1 MFVRL
6 KSYLSKG
13 NRYEYLQIV
22 ESYRDHGAVRQR
34 VVSNIGRLDHLAA
47 SGQLDQ
53 IVSGLS
59 RYSQAYRGFQ
69 AFLRG
74 ELDGC
79 SARTWGPALLFGRL
93 WEDQRLP
100 EVIRHLAQGRGF
112 QFEVERAVFALALQR
127 LCAPGSDL
135 SGRGWLETVEA
146 PGLQVLRL
154 QHLYRTCAF
163 LAGIREELERELFFR
178 DRDLFSQELDLVF
191 LDTTSTYVYRDEETA
206 YRRRGFSRD
215 RRADLPQ
222 FVLCVAVDAKGWPVA
237 WEIYPGNT
245 ADGTALERIVGAL
258 RERFRIRRAIVV
270 ADRGMMSQE
279 TIRLLQN
286 HPAPFDYILGCRM
299 RKQKEVS
306 EEVLAR
312 AGRYQKVAANLEV
325 KEVNVGGRRYLVCRN
340 PEEAQKDQVAR
351 EAILAQLEEVLS
363 QGPRGLIGNKGYRR
377 FLKIAKGSVRID
389 PEAVERDAR
398 LDGKFVLATNTD
410 LPAAEVA
417 RSYKSLWRVER
428 TFRQEKSTLEVRP
441 IYHHRDDTCIG
452 HIVASF
458 LALRLEV
465 DLQRRLE
472 EKEIEA
478 PWPQLM
484 QQLSQVQAV
493 HIGLGGR
500 HFLLRTDL
508 GPLAS
513 SAFQA
518 VGMRPPP
525 RMGGGG
531 RKDVVPKIGV

>member
-22 ESYRDHGAVRQR
+22 ESFRDQGAVRQR
-34 VVSNIGRLDHLAA
+34 VVSNLGRLDQLVA
-47 SGQLDQ
+47 SGQLEQ

-59 RYSQAYRGFQ
+59 RYSEAYRGFQ

-79 SARTWGPALLFGRL
+79 TARTWGPALLFGRL

-100 EVIRHLAQGRGF
+100 EVIRHFSQGRGF
-112 QFEVERAVFALALQR
+112 QFEVERAVFALSLQR

-135 SGRGWLETVEA
+135 FGRGWLETIEA
-146 PGLQVLRL
+146 PGLSALRL

-178 DRDLFSQELDLVF
+178 DRDLFSQELELVF
-191 LDTTSTYVYRDEETA
+191 LDTTSTYVYRDQETS

-222 FVLCVAVDAKGWPVA
+222 FILCVAVDAKGWPVA

-245 ADGTALERIVGAL
+245 ADGAALEKIVGTL
-258 RERFRIRRAIVV
+258 RGRFRIRRTIVV
-270 ADRGMMSQE
+270 ADRGMMSPGA
-279 TIRLLQN
+279 IRLLED
-286 HPAPFDYILGCRM
+286 HPVPFDYILGCRM
-299 RKQKEVS
+299 RKQKEVNQ
-306 EEVLAR
+306 EVLAR
-312 AGRYQKVAANLEV
+312 AGRYQVVAGNLEV
-325 KEVNVGGRRYLVCRN
+325 KEVNVRGKRYVVCRN
-340 PEEAQKDQVAR
+340 PEEAQKDQAAR
-351 EAILAQLEEVLS
+351 EAILSQLEEVLS
-363 QGPRGLIGNKGYRR
+363 HGPKGLIGNKGYRR
-377 FLKIAKGSVRID
+377 FLKITKGSVRID
-389 PEAVERDAR
+389 PWAIEEDAR

-410 LPAAEVA
+410 LPAAQVA
-417 RSYKSLWRVER
+417 QSYKSLWRVER
-428 TFRQEKSTLEVRP
+428 TFREEKSTLEVRP
-441 IYHHRDDTCIG
+441 IYHHRDDTSLG

-472 EKEIEA
+472 EKEIKA
-478 PWPQLM
+478 PWSQLM
-484 QQLSQVQAV
+484 QQLAQVQAV
-493 HIGLGGR
+493 HLGLAGR
-500 HFLLRTDL
+500 HFVIRTDL
-508 GPLAS
+508 DPLAS

-518 VGMRPPP
+518 VGLRPPP
-525 RMGGGG
+525 RMVEGG
-531 RKDVVPKIGV
+531 RV

>member
-34 VVSNIGRLDHLAA
+34 VVSNIGRLDLLAA

-53 IVSGLS
+53 IISGLS
-59 RYSQAYRGFQ
+59 RYSEAYRGFQ

-74 ELDGC
+74 ELEGC
-79 SARTWGPALLFGRL
+79 TARTWGPALIFGRL
-93 WEDQRLP
+93 WEAQRLP

-146 PGLQVLRL
+146 PGLQALRL
-154 QHLYRTCAF
+154 QHLYRTCTF

-191 LDTTSTYVYRDEETA
+191 LDTTSTYVYRDQGTP
-206 YRRRGFSRD
+206 YRQRGFSRD

-245 ADGTALERIVGAL
+245 ADGVALERIVGAL

-279 TIRLLQN
+279 TIRLLEE

-299 RKQKEVS
+299 RKQKEVRKRCWPG
-306 EEVLAR
+306 R
-312 AGRYQKVAANLEV
+312 A
-325 KEVNVGGRRYLVCRN
+325 
-340 PEEAQKDQVAR
+340 
-351 EAILAQLEEVLS
+351 
-363 QGPRGLIGNKGYRR
+363 
-377 FLKIAKGSVRID
+377 
-389 PEAVERDAR
+389 
-398 LDGKFVLATNTD
+398 AT
-410 LPAAEVA
+410 
-417 RSYKSLWRVER
+417 RS
-428 TFRQEKSTLEVRP
+428 
-441 IYHHRDDTCIG
+441 
-452 HIVASF
+452 
-458 LALRLEV
+458 
-465 DLQRRLE
+465 
-472 EKEIEA
+472 
-478 PWPQLM
+478 
-484 QQLSQVQAV
+484 
-493 HIGLGGR
+493 
-500 HFLLRTDL
+500 
-508 GPLAS
+508 
-513 SAFQA
+513 
-518 VGMRPPP
+518 
-525 RMGGGG
+525 
-531 RKDVVPKIGV
+531 

>member
-6 KSYLSKG
+6 KSYVSKG

-22 ESYRDHGAVRQR
+22 ESFREEGAVRQR
-34 VVSNIGRLDHLAA
+34 VVSNLGRLDQLAA

-59 RYSQAYRGFQ
+59 RYSEAYRGFQ

-74 ELDGC
+74 ELEGC
-79 SARTWGPALLFGRL
+79 TARTWGPVLLFGRL
-93 WEDQRLP
+93 WEEQKLP
-100 EVIRHLAQGRGF
+100 EVIRHLAQGRRF
-112 QFEVERAVFALALQR
+112 QFDLERAIFALSLQR

-135 SGRGWLETVEA
+135 FGRGWLETVEA
-146 PGLQVLRL
+146 PGLSALRL

-191 LDTTSTYVYRDEETA
+191 LDTTSTYVYRDQETA

-215 RRADLPQ
+215 RRADQPQ

-245 ADGTALERIVGAL
+245 ADGVALERIVRVL

-270 ADRGMMSQE
+270 ADRGMMSQG
-279 TIRLLQN
+279 TIRLLQDG
-286 HPAPFDYILGCRM
+286 PVPFDYILGCRM

-312 AGRYQKVAANLEV
+312 AGRYQVVAANLEV
-325 KEVNVGGRRYLVCRN
+325 KEVSVEGRRYLVCRN
-340 PEEAQKDQVAR
+340 PEEAEKDQAAR
-351 EAILAQLEEVLS
+351 EAILSQLEEVLS
-363 QGPRGLIGNKGYRR
+363 QGAKGLIANKGYRR

-389 PEAVERDAR
+389 PAAVEADAR

-410 LPAAEVA
+410 LPAAQVA
-417 RSYKSLWRVER
+417 QSYKSLWRVER
-428 TFRQEKSTLEVRP
+428 AFRQEKSTLEVRP
-441 IYHHRDDTCIG
+441 IYHHRDDTSLG

-458 LALRLEV
+458 LGLRLEV

-472 EKEIEA
+472 VKEVKA

-493 HIGLGGR
+493 HIGLAGR
-500 HFLLRTDL
+500 HFCIRTDL

-513 SAFQA
+513 SAFQ
-518 VGMRPPP
+518 VIGMRPPP
-525 RMGGGG
+525 RMVEVEGGGM
-531 RKDVVPKIGV
+531 

>member
-22 ESYRDHGAVRQR
+22 ESFRDQGTVRQR
-34 VVSNIGRLDHLAA
+34 VVSNLGRLDQLVA
-47 SGQLDQ
+47 SGQLEQ
-53 IVSGLS
+53 IVAGLS
-59 RYSQAYRGFQ
+59 RYSEAYRGFQ

-74 ELDGC
+74 EVEGC
-79 SARTWGPALLFGRL
+79 VARTWGPALLFGRL
-93 WEDQRLP
+93 WEGQRLP
-100 EVIRHLAQGRGF
+100 EVIRHLSQGREF
-112 QFEVERAVFALALQR
+112 QFEVEQAVFALSLQR

-135 SGRGWLETVEA
+135 AGSGWLETVEA
-146 PGLQVLRL
+146 PGLSALRL

-178 DRDLFSQELDLVF
+178 DRDLFSQELELVF
-191 LDTTSTYVYRDEETA
+191 LDTTSTYVYRDQETT

-222 FVLCVAVDAKGWPVA
+222 LVLCVAVDAKGWPVA

-245 ADGTALERIVGAL
+245 ADGAALERIVGAL

-270 ADRGMMSQE
+270 ADRGMMSQG
-279 TIRLLQN
+279 TIRLLQD

-299 RKQKEVS
+299 RKQREVNQ
-306 EEVLAR
+306 EVLAR
-312 AGRYQKVAANLEV
+312 AGRYQVVAGSLEV
-325 KEVNVGGRRYLVCRN
+325 KEVHVGGKRYLVCRN
-340 PEEAQKDQVAR
+340 PEEAQRDQAAR
-351 EAILAQLEEVLS
+351 EAILAQLEEVLA
-363 QGPRGLIGNKGYRR
+363 QGPKGLIANKGYRR
-377 FLKIAKGSVRID
+377 FLKISKGSVHID
-389 PEAVERDAR
+389 PSAVEEDAR

-410 LPAAEVA
+410 LPAAQVA
-417 RSYKSLWRVER
+417 QSYKSLWRVER

-441 IYHHRDDTCIG
+441 LYHHRDDTSLG

-472 EKEIEA
+472 DQERKA

-484 QQLSQVQAV
+484 QQLAQVQAV
-493 HIGLGGR
+493 HLGLAGR
-500 HFLLRTDL
+500 HFLIRTDL
-508 GPLAS
+508 EPLAS

-518 VGMRPPP
+518 VGLRPPP
-525 RMGGGG
+525 RMVEVEGG
-531 RKDVVPKIGV
+531 KV

>member
-22 ESYRDHGAVRQR
+22 ESFRDQGAVRQR
-34 VVSNIGRLDHLAA
+34 VVSNLGRLDQLAA

-59 RYSQAYRGFQ
+59 RYSEAYRGFQ

-74 ELDGC
+74 ELEGC
-79 SARTWGPALLFGRL
+79 TARTWGAALLFGRL
-93 WEDQRLP
+93 WEEQKLP
-100 EVIRHLAQGRGF
+100 EVIRHLAQGREF
-112 QFEVERAVFALALQR
+112 QFDVERAVFALSLQR

-135 SGRGWLETVEA
+135 AGSGWLETVEA
-146 PGLQVLRL
+146 PGLSALRL

-163 LAGIREELERELFFR
+163 LAGIREDLERELFFR

-191 LDTTSTYVYRDEETA
+191 LDTTSTYVFREQETVYRK
-206 YRRRGFSRD
+206 RGYSRD
-215 RRADLPQ
+215 RRPDLPQ
-222 FVLCVAVDAKGWPVA
+222 FVLGVAVDAKGWPVA

-245 ADGTALERIVGAL
+245 ADTKALERMVGAL

-270 ADRGMMSQE
+270 ADRGMMSQQ
-279 TIRLLQN
+279 TIRLLED
-286 HPAPFDYILGCRM
+286 HRFDYILGCRM

-312 AGRYQKVAANLEV
+312 SGRYQKVKANLEV
-325 KEVNVGGRRYLVCRN
+325 KEVNVEGRRYILCRN
-340 PEEAQKDQVAR
+340 PEEVQKDRAAR
-351 EAILAQLEEVLS
+351 EAILSRLEETLS
-363 QGPRGLIGNKGYRR
+363 QGPKGLIANKGYRR
-377 FLKIAKGSVRID
+377 FLKITKGSVHID
-389 PEAVERDAR
+389 PLAVEEDAR

-410 LPAAEVA
+410 LSAAQVA
-417 RSYKSLWRVER
+417 QSYKSLWRVER
-428 TFRQEKSTLEVRP
+428 AFRQEKSTLEVRP
-441 IYHHRDDTCIG
+441 IYHHRDDTSLG

-472 EKEIEA
+472 EQERKA

-484 QQLSQVQAV
+484 QQLAQVQAV
-493 HIGLGGR
+493 HIGLAGR
-500 HFLLRTDL
+500 HFCIRTDL

-513 SAFQA
+513 LAFQ
-518 VGMRPPP
+518 VIGMRPPP
-525 RMGGGG
+525 RMVEVEGG
-531 RKDVVPKIGV
+531 RM

>member
-22 ESYRDHGAVRQR
+22 ESFRDRGAVRQR
-34 VVSNIGRLDHLAA
+34 VVSNLGRLDQLVA
-47 SGQLDQ
+47 SGQLEQ
-53 IVSGLS
+53 IVAGLS
-59 RYSQAYRGFQ
+59 RYSQAYRSLQ

-74 ELDGC
+74 ELEGC
-79 SARTWGPALLFGRL
+79 TARTWGPALLFGRL

-100 EVIRHLAQGRGF
+100 EVIRHFAQGRGF
-112 QFEVERAVFALALQR
+112 QFEVERAVFALSLQR

-135 SGRGWLETVEA
+135 SGTGWLETVEA
-146 PGLQVLRL
+146 PGLPALRL

-191 LDTTSTYVYRDEETA
+191 LDTTSTYIYRNRETP

-215 RRADLPQ
+215 RRADQPQ
-222 FVLCVAVDAKGWPVA
+222 FVLCVAVDGKGWPVA

-245 ADGTALERIVGAL
+245 ADGAALERIVRAL
-258 RERFRIRRAIVV
+258 RERFRIRRTIVV

-279 TIRLLQN
+279 TIRLLQD
-286 HPAPFDYILGCRM
+286 HSAPFDYILGCRM
-299 RKQKEVS
+299 RKQREVS

-312 AGRYQKVAANLEV
+312 AGRYQVVTANLEV
-325 KEVNVGGRRYLVCRN
+325 KEVSVEGRRYIVCRN
-340 PEEAQKDQVAR
+340 PEEAQKDQAAR
-351 EAILAQLEEVLS
+351 EAILSHLEEILAH
-363 QGPRGLIGNKGYRR
+363 GPKGLIGNKGYRR
-377 FLKIAKGSVRID
+377 FLKISKGSVRID
-389 PEAVERDAR
+389 PLAVEEDAR

-410 LPAAEVA
+410 LPAAQVA
-417 RSYKSLWRVER
+417 QSYKSLWRVER
-428 TFRQEKSTLEVRP
+428 TFREEKSTLEVRP
-441 IYHHRDDTCIG
+441 IYHHRDDTSLG

-472 EKEIEA
+472 EKEMKA

-484 QQLSQVQAV
+484 QQLAQVQAV
-493 HIGLGGR
+493 HIGLAGR
-500 HFLLRTDL
+500 HLLLRTDL
-508 GPLAS
+508 GTLAS
-513 SAFQA
+513 QAFQA
-518 VGMRPPP
+518 VGLRPPP
-525 RMGGGG
+525 RMVEVEGGGM
-531 RKDVVPKIGV
+531 